1 MKTRTTKFVFS
12 AAVAAMLLVATGTAH
27 AAKFGVKVVSADGTP
42 VAGAAVCIGTH
53 GNYKQFAAVFTS
65 SEGDVVVDVPPVPL
79 LVTVSK
85 SRFSA
90 VRLSEPAR
98 RYNLIKTVK
107 LQEGIP
113 GPRCKAD
120 SSMADGSGV
129 TNGGPSI
136 SKVDVRDKAFNVA
149 LLPRV
154 SGGVNKYRIATSKSM
169 RNAVWEDFSKE
180 IVVDPKMLGK
190 KVYLQVAKVVQ
201 QKGASLEAHSNV
213 VEVNLQNL

>member
-1 MKTRTTKFVFS
+1 MKIRTTKFVFS

-65 SEGDVVVDVPPVPL
+65 SEGNVVVDVPPVPL

-107 LQEGIP
+107 LQDGMP

-120 SSMADGSGV
+120 SSMADGAGV
-129 TNGGPSI
+129 TNGGPTI
-136 SKVDVRDKAFNVA
+136 SKVDVSDKVFNVA
-149 LLPRV
+149 LRATV
-154 SGGVNKYRIATSKSM
+154 SGGVNKYRIASSRSM
-169 RNAVWEDFSKE
+169 QNAVWEDFRQE

-190 KVYLQVAKVVQ
+190 TVYLQVAKVVQ

>member
-1 MKTRTTKFVFS
+1 MKTRTIKFVFS
-12 AAVAAMLLVATGTAH
+12 TAIASMLLIAAGSAH

-85 SRFSA
+85 NRFSA
-90 VRLSEPAR
+90 VRLAEPAR
-98 RYNLIKTVK
+98 RYNLVKTVK

-120 SSMADGSGV
+120 SSLADAEI
-129 TNGGPSI
+129 TNGGPTI
-136 SKVDVRDKAFNVA
+136 SNVAVRDEVFNVS
-149 LLPRV
+149 LMPRV
-154 SGGVNKYRIATSKSM
+154 SGTVNKYRIGTSRSM
-169 RNAVWEDFSKE
+169 QNAVWENYSRE

-190 KVYLQVAKVVQ
+190 TVYLQVAKVLQ
-201 QKGASLEAHSNV
+201 QEGASIEAHSNV
-213 VEVNLQNL
+213 VEVNLRNL

>member
-12 AAVAAMLLVATGTAH
+12 AVAAAMFLLATTTAH

-42 VAGAAVCIGTH
+42 IAGAAVCIGTH
-53 GNYKQFAAVFTS
+53 GNYKQFAAMFTS
-65 SEGDVVVDVPPVPL
+65 ADGDVVVDVPPVPL

-90 VRLSEPAR
+90 VRLTEPAR
-98 RYNLIKTVK
+98 RYNLVKTVK
-107 LQEGIP
+107 LQDGIP

-120 SSMADGSGV
+120 SSLADAGI
-129 TNGGPSI
+129 TNGGPTI
-136 SKVDVRDKAFNVA
+136 SNVGVRDKVFNVS
-149 LLPRV
+149 LMPQV

-169 RNAVWEDFSKE
+169 RNAVWEDFRKE

-190 KVYLQVAKVVQ
+190 TVYLQVAKVLQ
-201 QKGASLEAHSNV
+201 QEGASIEAHSNV
-213 VEVNLQNL
+213 VAVDLRKL

>member
-12 AAVAAMLLVATGTAH
+12 AAIAAMLMVATGAAH

-42 VAGAAVCIGTH
+42 IAGAAVCIGTH

-65 SEGDVVVDVPPVPL
+65 ADGDVIVDVPPVPL

-98 RYNLIKTVK
+98 RYNLVKTIK
-107 LQEGIP
+107 LQDGIP

-120 SSMADGSGV
+120 SSMADAGV
-129 TNGGPSI
+129 TSGGPSI
-136 SKVDVRDKAFNVA
+136 SSVGIRDKAFNVS
-149 LLPRV
+149 LMPRV
-154 SGGVNKYRIATSKSM
+154 SGGVNRYRIATSRSM
-169 RNAVWEDFSKE
+169 KNASWENFTSE
-180 IVVDPKMLGK
+180 IVVDPRMLGK
-190 KVYLQVAKVVQ
+190 TVYLQVAKVVQ
-201 QKGASLEAHSNV
+201 QQGASIEAHSNV
-213 VEVNLQNL
+213 VEVNLRNL